1 MNDPRM
7 RQALR
12 TGLRRGLIGG
22 CIVLLVALVGM
33 VESFTK
39 RQLITDW
46 LDLGQVA
53 WLGAVLLSGY
63 GAARDLLGRDED
75 RPAPV
80 PALVAGAAAGLA
92 AGAVVVALIV
102 LGTQLDVG
110 AVFDKARPQL
120 YELLS
125 LGGLDRETFG
135 EMAPAGVGER
145 LALLASV
152 LLRYA
157 WAPWLACAAMGLLG
171 AAVHLLPGKA
181 RGAVGVGTLVVLIM
195 GTIQD
200 LLTKIDFIERST
212 ILQGIYDALYTRSGM
227 TVLGALLLWL
237 LTSGL
242 RLVWPDVR
250 ERVAAVLP
258 APLVAGE
265 RGRGPGGLPLRY
277 LVGLAVLALFLLW
290 FPFGFGKVSADV
302 MDLVG
307 IYILMGLGL
316 NIVVGFAG
324 LLDLGY
330 VAFFAIG
337 AYTVGILTSTDPDAG
352 IQVGWTLWQALPV
365 AILFTILAGVI
376 LGVPVLKTHGD
387 YLAIITLGFGEIIR
401 ILAISDA
408 LKPVMGGAQGITL
421 IPKPFDLP
429 ELTLPLAGAPSDAF
443 WGRLDPGIQQ
453 EVFFPI
459 LLAVIVA
466 AYVSWRLRHSRF
478 GRAWMA
484 LREDENVAEAMGIN
498 LVSTK
503 LLAFATGAV
512 FAGVGGALFAS
523 KLGSIYPSSFGLLVS
538 INVLVLIIVGGMG
551 SIPGVF
557 VGALAIVGLPEL
569 LREFEDFRLLL
580 YGAVLVVMMLNR
592 PEGLWPAAIV
602 RRELGRDKAAAVGP
616 GDSGSAGAGQS
627 ASAGGEA

>member
-1 MNDPRM
+1 MS
-7 RQALR
+7 ALLER
-12 TGLRRGLIGG
+12 GAARVGLRRGLIGG
-22 CIVLLVALVGM
+22 AVVLLVSLVGM
-33 VESFTK
+33 VEAFAK
-39 RQLITDW
+39 RSIVHELLGPLGAGLPIQL

-53 WLGAVLLSGY
+53 WIGAVLLSGFA
-63 GAARDLLGRDED
+63 AARELLDHGED
-75 RPAPV
+75 RPPAG
-80 PALVAGAAAGLA
+80 PALLAGGITGAVAGAMP
-92 AGAVVVALIV
+92 ALLV
-102 LGTQLDVG
+102 LLGTRFDL
-110 AVFDKARPQL
+110 AEVFDKARPQL
-120 YELLS
+120 YALLS
-125 LGGLDRETFG
+125 WGLVERGTPSGVDAFLATIL
-135 EMAPAGVGER
+135 MCVLAGV
-145 LALLASV
+145 V
-152 LLRYA
+152 
-157 WAPWLACAAMGLLG
+157 G
-171 AAVHLLPGKA
+171 AAVHLMPPAHRKA
-181 RGAVGVGTLVVLIM
+181 LGVGVLTVLVM

-200 LLTKIDFIERST
+200 LLQKIDFVERTAWLSG
-212 ILQGIYDALYTRSGM
+212 LYDALYTREGM
-227 TVLGALLLWL
+227 EPLGAALLLAAA
-237 LTSGL
+237 SGL
-242 RLVWPDVR
+242 HLVAPGIRAAR
-250 ERVAAVLP
+250 ERRRGDADAAGDYGD
-258 APLVAGE
+258 APPSARE
-265 RGRGPGGLPLRY
+265 RTMRWLGLGGI
-277 LVGLAVLALFLLW
+277 ALLLIW
-290 FPFGFGKVSADV
+290 FPFGFGKVPADV

-337 AYTVGILTSTDPDAG
+337 AYTVGILTTTDPD
-352 IQVGWTLWQALPV
+352 VGLQFGWSLWQALPLV
-365 AILFTILAGVI
+365 VLFTIVAGVI

-408 LKPVMGGAQGITL
+408 LKPFMGGAQGITL

-429 ELTLPLAGAPSDAF
+429 EIPMPFAGNPSEALI
-443 WGRLDPGIQQ
+443 GRLNPGIQQ
-453 EVFFPI
+453 EIYFPI
-459 LLAVIVA
+459 LFAVIAA

-484 LREDENVAEAMGIN
+484 LREDENIAEAMGIN

-512 FAGVGGALFAS
+512 FAGIGGALFAA

-580 YGAVLVVMMLNR
+580 YGAVLVVMMLKR

-602 RRELGRDKAAAVGP
+602 QRELQRESDATVLP
-616 GDSGSAGAGQS
+616 
-627 ASAGGEA
+627 